1 MIDIKLE
8 KCMVKPLMNLLKFFP
23 DWFVAS
29 KIIKKLL
36 TALYADDN
44 ILHFNE
50 DSANALFLCN
60 TVGNFFYLQL
70 LEELTKHLH
79 HRQCKDLQFC
89 SSNCFVLQLKD
100 LYQILFPFYIQ
111 KALCYA
117 RKQHIMT

>member
-50 DSANALFLCN
+50 DSANALFVCN
-60 TVGNFFYLQL
+60 TVGNFSIDPNNINLGNYDEDHPETVIHIRVLAWHIK
-70 LEELTKHLH
+70 LEKH
-79 HRQCKDLQFC
+79 
-89 SSNCFVLQLKD
+89 
-100 LYQILFPFYIQ
+100 
-111 KALCYA
+111 KAP
-117 RKQHIMT
+117 KKSQMKN